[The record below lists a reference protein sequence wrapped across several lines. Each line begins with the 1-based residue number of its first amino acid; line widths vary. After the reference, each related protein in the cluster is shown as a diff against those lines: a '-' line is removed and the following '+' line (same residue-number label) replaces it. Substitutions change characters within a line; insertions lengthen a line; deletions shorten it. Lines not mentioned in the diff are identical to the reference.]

1 MSNIQVGLTSYG
13 IHAKIKN
20 KHLYVSTL
28 FNRVSKSVE
37 FCGENKLSNIHSI

>member
-1 MSNIQVGLTSYG
+1 MSNIQVVLTSYG

-28 FNRVSKSVE
+28 FNRIFKSVE
-37 FCGENKLSNIHSI
+37 LRGENKLSNMHSI